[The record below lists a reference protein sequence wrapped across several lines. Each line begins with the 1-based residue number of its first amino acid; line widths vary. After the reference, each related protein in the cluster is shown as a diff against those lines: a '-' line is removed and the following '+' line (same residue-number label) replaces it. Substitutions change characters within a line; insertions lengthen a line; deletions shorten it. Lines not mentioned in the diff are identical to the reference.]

1 MHRFAGITLFALILA
16 VPAFADDAAEAR
28 GAEILAPFKMQLK
41 QALLSGL
48 AQGPSEAI
56 GACKLQAPQIA
67 AALSVDGIV
76 MGRSS
81 HRLRNPANTAP
92 DWVSPLMQAYV
103 DDAADR
109 APRTVA
115 LAGDRVGYVEPILTQ
130 AVCLTCHGDVQDP
143 ALAERIAD
151 EYPDDQATGF
161 ELDEF
166 RGVFWASFPA
176 GGGAYD

>member
-1 MHRFAGITLFALILA
+1 MIRILQVIALAIFLNATA
-16 VPAFADDAAEAR
+16 VADDAAR
-28 GAEILAPFKMQLK
+28 GAEILAPFKLQLK
-41 QALLSGL
+41 QALLVGL
-48 AQGPSEAI
+48 GQGPSEAI
-56 GACKLQAPQIA
+56 GACRLKAPQIA
-67 AALSVDGIV
+67 ATLSVDGIV
-76 MGRSS
+76 VGRSS

-103 DDAADR
+103 NDGADR

-115 LAGDRVGYVEPILTQ
+115 LAGDRIGYVEPILMQ

-143 ALAERIAD
+143 SLAERIAD

-166 RGVFWASFPA
+166 RGVFWATFPA
-176 GGGAYD
+176 NGGADD